1 MKPDDGHGVKPRI
14 RSPKAFW
21 AGVLYAGF
29 GAIAVIVAR
38 DYGMG
43 SGARMGPA
51 YFPTVLGSLLFLI
64 GVTSIVRSLAKDG
77 EPLGAIA
84 WKPMLFITAATVL
97 FGLLLRAA
105 GLVPAIV
112 VLVLLSAAAS
122 VRFRL
127 GWRALGLMA
136 VLVTFCALV
145 FVEGLGLNVPL
156 LGAWFHR

>member
-1 MKPDDGHGVKPRI
+1 MKPRI
-14 RSPKAFW
+14 RSPKDFW

-29 GAIAVIVAR
+29 GGIAVIFAR

-51 YFPTVLGSLLFLI
+51 YFPTVLGSLLLLI
-64 GVTSIVRSLAKDG
+64 GFASIVRSLAKDG

-84 WKPMLFITAATVL
+84 WKPMLLVTAATVL

-112 VLVLLSAAAS
+112 VLVLVSAAAS
-122 VRFRL
+122 VKFRFA
-127 GWRALGLMA
+127 WRALGLMA
-136 VLVTFCALV
+136 LLVAFCALV

>member
-1 MKPDDGHGVKPRI
+1 MKARI
-14 RSPKAFW
+14 RSPKDFW

-29 GAIAVIVAR
+29 GGIAVIIAR

-64 GVTSIVRSLAKDG
+64 GVVSMVRSLVADG

-84 WKPMLFITAATVL
+84 WKPMVLVTAATVL
-97 FGLLLRAA
+97 FGLLLRAG

-112 VLVLLSAAAS
+112 VLVLSARQRAS
-122 VRFRL
+122 SSA
-127 GWRALGLMA
+127 WS
-136 VLVTFCALV
+136 
-145 FVEGLGLNVPL
+145 
-156 LGAWFHR
+156 GARSA

>member
-1 MKPDDGHGVKPRI
+1 MKPRI
-14 RSPKAFW
+14 RSPKDFW
-21 AGVLYAGF
+21 AGMLYAGF
-29 GAIAVIVAR
+29 GGIAVIFAR

-51 YFPTVLGSLLFLI
+51 YFPTVLGSLLLLI
-64 GVTSIVRSLAKDG
+64 GFASIVRSQAKDG

-84 WKPMLFITAATVL
+84 WKPMLLVTAATVL

-112 VLVLLSAAAS
+112 VLVLVSAAAS
-122 VRFRL
+122 VKFRFA
-127 GWRALGLMA
+127 WRALGLMA
-136 VLVTFCALV
+136 LLVAFCALV

>member
-1 MKPDDGHGVKPRI
+1 VTSRI
-14 RSPKAFW
+14 RSPKDFW
-21 AGVLYAGF
+21 AGVLYASF
-29 GAIAVIVAR
+29 GGIAVVVAR

-51 YFPTVLGSLLFLI
+51 YFPTVLGSLLLMI
-64 GVTSIVRSLAKDG
+64 GVASIVRSLFKDG

-84 WKPMLFITAATVL
+84 WQPLLLVTAATVS

-112 VLVLLSAAAS
+112 VLVLVSAAAS
-122 VRFRL
+122 VKFRL
-127 GWRALGLMA
+127 EWRALGLMA
-136 VLVTFCALV
+136 LLVAFCALV

-156 LGAWFHR
+156 LGAWFQR